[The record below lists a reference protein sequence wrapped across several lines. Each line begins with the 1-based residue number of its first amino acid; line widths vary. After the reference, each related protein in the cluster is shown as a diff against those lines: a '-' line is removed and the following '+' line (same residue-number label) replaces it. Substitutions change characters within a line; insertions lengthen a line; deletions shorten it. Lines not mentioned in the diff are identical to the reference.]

1 MLPHFEGLLSIFDD
15 RLSGRVPC
23 CNPTRPA
30 IESLRGPERDPRYLQ
45 ALTSARATG
54 CHQEGI
60 GGIGRVELSNRSGGV
75 IPPDETLLRFT
86 RGFHLLLSCS
96 HGLRWHELQF
106 KKSKPR

>member
-45 ALTSARATG
+45 ALTSARMIRLKEVAG
-54 CHQEGI
+54 AFLPRAKARRQGRLGDRPSQRAFALAQI
-60 GGIGRVELSNRSGGV
+60 GAIS
-75 IPPDETLLRFT
+75 
-86 RGFHLLLSCS
+86 
-96 HGLRWHELQF
+96 
-106 KKSKPR
+106 